1 MGIQYTFVILMKKQ
15 INSRAKRLQRALQAF
30 FIFGYSSK
38 GNEKPLK
45 DLKLKND
52 IIRSTF

>member
-1 MGIQYTFVILMKKQ
+1 MKKQ
-15 INSRAKRLQRALQAF
+15 INLRAKRLQRALQAF

-52 IIRSTF
+52 IIRSTS